1 MAGFQFVSPDI
12 AVDIGTDNTRV
23 YVKDKGIVV
32 NEPSVVI
39 TRGEGPRNI
48 VAVGDS
54 AEEMIGRAG
63 GNIRIIHPLRDGV
76 IVDYEMAQI
85 MIHYFVSKAIGTRR
99 FVRPRVVVTMPGDVS
114 KVERRAVI
122 NTMEKI
128 GARQI
133 FVVEQAFAAALGTG
147 LPVYEPQGSFVVDIG
162 GGTTDIAV
170 ISMSSAVVKESVAM
184 AGDKVDEAITKHMR
198 RRHNLHI
205 GERTAERIKI
215 QLAVVSPEPA
225 VGAMDI
231 TGRSIISGLPRT
243 EHIEAAEISE
253 AVEEVAVAIIEAI
266 HSVLERTPPELA
278 SDIYQNGIILTGGG
292 ALLGGLSRRIQTSM
306 RIPCQVADNPA
317 DCVVRGT
324 GMALENMELYGDLV
338 YDYRKPGRY
347 DFQR

>member
-23 YVKDKGIVV
+23 YVKEKGIVV

-39 TRGEGPRNI
+39 TRGEGPKNI

-147 LPVYEPQGSFVVDIG
+147 LPVYEPQGSFIG
-162 GGTTDIAV
+162 
-170 ISMSSAVVKESVAM
+170 
-184 AGDKVDEAITKHMR
+184 R
-198 RRHNLHI
+198 RGI
-205 GERTAERIKI
+205 
-215 QLAVVSPEPA
+215 VSFCQS
-225 VGAMDI
+225 
-231 TGRSIISGLPRT
+231 GR
-243 EHIEAAEISE
+243 
-253 AVEEVAVAIIEAI
+253 
-266 HSVLERTPPELA
+266 
-278 SDIYQNGIILTGGG
+278 Q
-292 ALLGGLSRRIQTSM
+292 
-306 RIPCQVADNPA
+306 
-317 DCVVRGT
+317 
-324 GMALENMELYGDLV
+324 
-338 YDYRKPGRY
+338 
-347 DFQR
+347 

>member
-114 KVERRAVI
+114 KVERRAV
-122 NTMEKI
+122 
-128 GARQI
+128 
-133 FVVEQAFAAALGTG
+133 GTG

-162 GGTTDIAV
+162 GGTTEVALV
-170 ISMSSAVVKESVAM
+170 SMGGVVLSHSVRV
-184 AGDKVDEAITKHMR
+184 AGNKIDEAIAGFLKKQHAILVTDRVAEQIKFDLADVRSEKKME
-198 RRHNLHI
+198 HI
-205 GERTAERIKI
+205 
-215 QLAVVSPEPA
+215 AVVR
-225 VGAMDI
+225 GRDI
-231 TGRSIISGLPRT
+231 ATGMPLT
-243 EHIEAAEISE
+243 VDVNMANVSE
-253 AVEEVAVAIIEAI
+253 AIREPLQEILGAIKW
-266 HSVLERTPPELA
+266 VLGRVPPELC
-278 SDIYQNGIILTGGG
+278 SDILQNGIYLTGGSAALPNLDTMIATEFGVPVSVARDAGECTTLG
-292 ALLGGLSRRIQTSM
+292 AGYMADHFDMLGGVSGKN
-306 RIPCQVADNPA
+306 D
-317 DCVVRGT
+317 
-324 GMALENMELYGDLV
+324 
-338 YDYRKPGRY
+338 
-347 DFQR
+347 